1 MAAVAVSVVA
11 AAAAEVVL
19 LLAYW
24 LRPLPALEV
33 HLRYWAPGLAWLG
46 PS

>member
-1 MAAVAVSVVA
+1 MAVAAVAVSV

>member
-1 MAAVAVSVVA
+1 MAVAAVAVSV
-11 AAAAEVVL
+11 AAAEVVL